1 MIGQF
6 YIFMKEYSMEVRDC
20 IELLYNLKILDKK
33 LIDLFE
39 KKIGISL
46 TRFQIIKYLHEVSF
60 TTSKQL
66 AQSLEID
73 AAAIT
78 RHLRILEQEGYVI
91 KRRNEFNNREVF
103 VELSQKA
110 LDEIG
115 RCEKETNVRD
125 LIGEEFTT
133 EDLQNLVQLL
143 NKFNKN
149 FK

>member
-1 MIGQF
+1 
-6 YIFMKEYSMEVRDC
+6 MEVRDC

-60 TTSKQL
+60 TTAKQL
-66 AQSLEID
+66 AKSLEID

-110 LDEIG
+110 LDEVG
-115 RCEKETNVRD
+115 RCKKETNVRD

>member
-1 MIGQF
+1 
-6 YIFMKEYSMEVRDC
+6 MEVRDC

-91 KRRNEFNNREVF
+91 KCRNEFNNREIF

>member
-1 MIGQF
+1 
-6 YIFMKEYSMEVRDC
+6 MEVRDC

-60 TTSKQL
+60 TTVKQL

>member
-1 MIGQF
+1 
-6 YIFMKEYSMEVRDC
+6 MEVRDC

-60 TTSKQL
+60 TTAKQL
-66 AQSLEID
+66 AKSLEID

-149 FK
+149 FKWKEVKKWI

>member
-1 MIGQF
+1 
-6 YIFMKEYSMEVRDC
+6 MEVRDC
-20 IELLYNLKILDKK
+20 IGLLYNLKILDKK

>member
-1 MIGQF
+1 
-6 YIFMKEYSMEVRDC
+6 MEVRDC

-110 LDEIG
+110 LDEVG

>member
-1 MIGQF
+1 
-6 YIFMKEYSMEVRDC
+6 MEVRDC

-91 KRRNEFNNREVF
+91 KRRNEFNNREIF

>member
-1 MIGQF
+1 
-6 YIFMKEYSMEVRDC
+6 MEVRDC

-60 TTSKQL
+60 TTAKQL
-66 AQSLEID
+66 AKSLEID

-110 LDEIG
+110 LDEVG

-125 LIGEEFTT
+125 LIGEEFTI

>member
-1 MIGQF
+1 
-6 YIFMKEYSMEVRDC
+6 MEVRDC

-46 TRFQIIKYLHEVSF
+46 IRFQIIKYLHEVSF

-78 RHLRILEQEGYVI
+78 KHLRILEQEGYVI
-91 KRRNEFNNREVF
+91 KRRNEFNNREIF

-115 RCEKETNVRD
+115 RCEKKTNVRD
-125 LIGEEFTT
+125 LIGEEITT

>member
-1 MIGQF
+1 
-6 YIFMKEYSMEVRDC
+6 MEVRDC

-60 TTSKQL
+60 TTAKQL

-115 RCEKETNVRD
+115 RCEKETNVKD

>member
-1 MIGQF
+1 
-6 YIFMKEYSMEVRDC
+6 MEVKDC

-115 RCEKETNVRD
+115 RCEKETDIRD
-125 LIGEEFTT
+125 IIGEEFTT

-149 FK
+149 FKWKEVKKWV

>member
-1 MIGQF
+1 
-6 YIFMKEYSMEVRDC
+6 MEVRDC
-20 IELLYNLKILDKK
+20 IELLYDLKILDKK

-91 KRRNEFNNREVF
+91 KCRNEFNNREVF

-125 LIGEEFTT
+125 LIGEEFPT

>member
-1 MIGQF
+1 
-6 YIFMKEYSMEVRDC
+6 MEVRDC

-110 LDEIG
+110 IDEIG

>member
-1 MIGQF
+1 
-6 YIFMKEYSMEVRDC
+6 MKIRDC

-60 TTSKQL
+60 TTAKQL

-125 LIGEEFTT
+125 LIGEEFTI

-149 FK
+149 FE

>member
-1 MIGQF
+1 
-6 YIFMKEYSMEVRDC
+6 MEVRDC

-91 KRRNEFNNREVF
+91 KCHNEFNNREIF
-103 VELSQKA
+103 IELSQKA
-110 LDEIG
+110 LDEIV

-125 LIGEEFTT
+125 IIGEEFTT

>member
-1 MIGQF
+1 
-6 YIFMKEYSMEVRDC
+6 MEVRDC

-91 KRRNEFNNREVF
+91 KRRNEFNNREIF
-103 VELSQKA
+103 FELSQKA

>member
-1 MIGQF
+1 
-6 YIFMKEYSMEVRDC
+6 MEVRDC

-33 LIDLFE
+33 LINLFE

-60 TTSKQL
+60 TTAKQL

-149 FK
+149 FKWKEVKKWV

>member
-1 MIGQF
+1 
-6 YIFMKEYSMEVRDC
+6 MEVRDC

-125 LIGEEFTT
+125 LIGEKFTT

>member
-1 MIGQF
+1 
-6 YIFMKEYSMEVRDC
+6 MEVRDC

-60 TTSKQL
+60 TTAKQL
-66 AQSLEID
+66 AKSLEID

-110 LDEIG
+110 LDEVD

>member
-1 MIGQF
+1 
-6 YIFMKEYSMEVRDC
+6 MEVRDC

-125 LIGEEFTT
+125 LIGEEFTI

>member
-1 MIGQF
+1 
-6 YIFMKEYSMEVRDC
+6 MEVRDC

-60 TTSKQL
+60 TTAKQL

-91 KRRNEFNNREVF
+91 KRRNEFNNREIF

-133 EDLQNLVQLL
+133 EDSQNLVQLL

>member
-1 MIGQF
+1 
-6 YIFMKEYSMEVRDC
+6 MEVRDC

-60 TTSKQL
+60 TTAKQL
-66 AQSLEID
+66 AKSLDID

-110 LDEIG
+110 LDEVG

>member
-1 MIGQF
+1 
-6 YIFMKEYSMEVRDC
+6 MEVRDC

-60 TTSKQL
+60 TTAKQL

-149 FK
+149 FKWKEVQKWV

>member
-1 MIGQF
+1 
-6 YIFMKEYSMEVRDC
+6 MEVRDC

-110 LDEIG
+110 LDVIG

>member
-1 MIGQF
+1 
-6 YIFMKEYSMEVRDC
+6 MEVRDC

-46 TRFQIIKYLHEVSF
+46 TRFQIIKYLHEVCF

-91 KRRNEFNNREVF
+91 KRRNESNNREVF

>member
-1 MIGQF
+1 
-6 YIFMKEYSMEVRDC
+6 MEVRDC

-73 AAAIT
+73 VAAIS

>member
-1 MIGQF
+1 
-6 YIFMKEYSMEVRDC
+6 MEVRDC

-103 VELSQKA
+103 VELSRKA

>member
-1 MIGQF
+1 
-6 YIFMKEYSMEVRDC
+6 MEVRDC

-33 LIDLFE
+33 LINLFE

-149 FK
+149 FKWKEVKKWV

>member
-1 MIGQF
+1 
-6 YIFMKEYSMEVRDC
+6 MEVRDC

-46 TRFQIIKYLHEVSF
+46 TRFQIIIYLHEVSF
-60 TTSKQL
+60 TTAKQL

-91 KRRNEFNNREVF
+91 KRRNEFNNREIF

>member
-1 MIGQF
+1 
-6 YIFMKEYSMEVRDC
+6 MEVRDC

-60 TTSKQL
+60 TTAKQL
-66 AQSLEID
+66 AKSLEID

-78 RHLRILEQEGYVI
+78 RHLRILEQEGYEI

>member
-1 MIGQF
+1 
-6 YIFMKEYSMEVRDC
+6 MEVKDC

>member
-1 MIGQF
+1 
-6 YIFMKEYSMEVRDC
+6 MEVRDC

-60 TTSKQL
+60 TTAKQL

-91 KRRNEFNNREVF
+91 KRRNESNNREVF

-133 EDLQNLVQLL
+133 KDLQNLVQLL

>member
-1 MIGQF
+1 
-6 YIFMKEYSMEVRDC
+6 MEVRDC

-60 TTSKQL
+60 TTAKQL
-66 AQSLEID
+66 AKSLEVD

-110 LDEIG
+110 LDEVD

>member
-1 MIGQF
+1 
-6 YIFMKEYSMEVRDC
+6 MEVRDC

-78 RHLRILEQEGYVI
+78 RHLRILEQEDYII

>member
-1 MIGQF
+1 
-6 YIFMKEYSMEVRDC
+6 MEVRDC

-60 TTSKQL
+60 TTAKQL

-91 KRRNEFNNREVF
+91 KRRNEFNNREIF

-110 LDEIG
+110 LDAIG